1 MMNSNILILQ
11 VVFDIAIV
19 LYILTSKYF
28 NTKEKESILQLIESL
43 KNLLERQKE
52 LINTANNKIMEQQE
66 RLNNLLEDVRRK
78 NTLLTDLLTTIK
90 NKTYKNNL
98 KEQIIAMKN
107 NNISIEEIAKDMNM
121 SKGEVELIIKLYEEE
136 YR

>member
-1 MMNSNILILQ
+1 MNNNILILQ
-11 VVFDIAIV
+11 VIFDVAIV
-19 LYILTSKYF
+19 LYILSSKYF
-28 NTKEKESILQLIESL
+28 SSKEKEGTLKLIESL
-43 KNLLERQKE
+43 RVLLEKQKE

-90 NKTYKNNL
+90 NKTYKDSL
-98 KEQIIAMKN
+98 KDSIIEMKN
-107 NNISIEEIAKDMNM
+107 KNESIDSIAKKLNM

-136 YR
+136 HR